1 MVMELYDAR
10 REAREYLD
18 YYVNPDENKELEK
31 FKKIRLEIP
40 FVNLFLQ
47 NTTARLTR
55 RMRWAKHNTTP
66 YIQTSNIDKCVQN
79 PCRDAV
85 HHVSTYRASQQ
96 TPLSYRNICS
106 VWFLVFTFPMA
117 STMTPCSSMT

>member
-10 REAREYLD
+10 KEAREYLD

-40 FVNLFLQ
+40 FVNLFRH

-55 RMRWAKHNTTP
+55 QMRWAKHNTTP
-66 YIQTSNIDKCVQN
+66 YIQTSNIDKCVRN
-79 PCRDAV
+79 PVEMRHGA
-85 HHVSTYRASQQ
+85 SLQSPNRAL
-96 TPLSYRNICS
+96 THRGRARFYVEKYVYLCS
-106 VWFLVFTFPMA
+106 VNFSVFV
-117 STMTPCSSMT
+117 

>member
-10 REAREYLD
+10 KEAREYLD

-31 FKKIRLEIP
+31 FKKIRLVIP

-55 RMRWAKHNTTP
+55 QM
-66 YIQTSNIDKCVQN
+66 
-79 PCRDAV
+79 
-85 HHVSTYRASQQ
+85 
-96 TPLSYRNICS
+96 
-106 VWFLVFTFPMA
+106 F
-117 STMTPCSSMT
+117 

>member
-10 REAREYLD
+10 KEDREYLD

-47 NTTARLTR
+47 NTTARWTR
-55 RMRWAKHNTTP
+55 QMLWAKHNTMP
-66 YIQTSNIDKCVQN
+66 YIHTSNINRRLCGFNLRIATNQYNHPK
-79 PCRDAV
+79 
-85 HHVSTYRASQQ
+85 
-96 TPLSYRNICS
+96 
-106 VWFLVFTFPMA
+106 
-117 STMTPCSSMT
+117 